1 MARRA
6 SYNKSSF
13 IHDNDASLIEGSLA
27 SLGRVIT
34 EQLLAMCPLSAE
46 DWLALA
52 WAPEEREAARIV
64 SRAREVDS
72 TTRYV
77 GYVDLP
83 LTIDPGPEWH
93 GARTLGVASFSGV
106 RYAESAGEGFLFP
119 NQYKVSAP
127 SPWAAR
133 CEAAA
138 SASQRLTA
146 WAGELVNHHARNTIA
161 FETLTRLLRG
171 CGSLQE
177 MRNWLPQTTTLLR
190 MTNDPR
196 CAMLADSVA
205 AFRPVDHRYSPDPAM
220 RQRINAVAGWI
231 AGASLLYEAVRTTPT
246 RPAPGQGLVEA
257 RYASFEPERAHGYDP
272 HASGA
277 EAA

>member
-52 WAPEEREAARIV
+52 WAPEEREGARIV
-64 SRAREVDS
+64 SRARGDAPDP
-72 TTRYV
+72 TFGHV
-77 GYVDLP
+77 GSVSVP
-83 LTIDPGPEWH
+83 VVIGPGEEWQAT
-93 GARTLGVASFSGV
+93 GLERAGVAQLVGV
-106 RYAESAGEGFLFP
+106 RYAQGAGELFLFP
-119 NQYKVSAP
+119 DRYKVSTT
-127 SPWAAR
+127 SSWAGR
-133 CEAAA
+133 CEATA
-138 SASQRLTA
+138 SAAARLTT
-146 WAGELVNHHARNTIA
+146 WATEFVNHHVRMTIVN
-161 FETLTRLLRG
+161 ETLTRLLRD

-190 MTNDPR
+190 LTNDPR
-196 CAMLADSVA
+196 CTTLADKVCG
-205 AFRPVDHRYSPDPAM
+205 FRPIDHRCNPSPAM
-220 RQRINAVAGWI
+220 RQQFVAVAGWI
-231 AGASLLYEAVRTTPT
+231 AGASMLYEAVLTAPT
-246 RPAPGQGLVEA
+246 RPAPGQGLVKA
-257 RYASFEPERAHGYDP
+257 RYAAFDARA
-272 HASGA
+272 AEARAA